1 MTHYTQLPKRRF
13 TTPNRISSNYS
24 SLDEDALP
32 TAALLSRL
40 QAEFDKDETRMN
52 QNILFYQDIAI
63 GTRQKQVNRVRFL
76 PTSTEGLM
84 EDEQWKPSGRIKYP
98 PTPAKPSPSTIAR
111 MMDISYTSWSSS
123 SYQDTTADSKLAE
136 WLASFAVEENNGANP
151 DISTRNPFIVHVTE
165 PSSYRTSGG
174 EKLSMIKSSSLAT
187 GTRPLHPTP
196 WRPAHRRAISQPL
209 YSDPLRILSSSGIS
223 ILQMTPDRARG
234 EQSGFLENYTH
245 TVISDYPSEEENIA
259 KDEQI
264 LNAPF
269 TPSLDSDAGSSP
281 LFNYTPV
288 IATTRKSTLNQKW
301 KFVYV

>member
-1 MTHYTQLPKRRF
+1 MAYYTQLPERRF
-13 TTPNRISSNYS
+13 IKHDRISSSYTG
-24 SLDEDALP
+24 LDEDALS

-52 QNILFYQDIAI
+52 QNILFYQDVGIE
-63 GTRQKQVNRVRFL
+63 TRQKQVNRVHFS

-84 EDEQWKPSGRIKYP
+84 EDGQWKPPSRIKYP

-136 WLASFAVEENNGANP
+136 WLASFAVEENSGVNP
-151 DISTRNPFIVHVTE
+151 DISTRNPFIVHVNE
-165 PSSYRTSGG
+165 PSFYHTPGS
-174 EKLSMIKSSSLAT
+174 KKPSMIKSSSLAT
-187 GTRPLHPTP
+187 GTRPPHPTP

-209 YSDPLRILSSSGIS
+209 YSDSLRILSSPGIS
-223 ILQMTPDRARG
+223 FSQMTPDRAR

-245 TVISDYPSEEENIA
+245 TVISDHSSEEEKIA
-259 KDEQI
+259 KDEETS
-264 LNAPF
+264 NAPF

-281 LFNYTPV
+281 LFHYTPA
-288 IATTRKSTLNQKW
+288 IATTRKSTLSQK
-301 KFVYV
+301 